1 MKKSIIIMVAMIAI
15 AVSTQAQRVYDDYRA
30 GTDYYYYDEQFDWHW
45 DVRVRISDGIRNGLI
60 TNREA
65 NRLYN
70 ELERIERKEYAYAS
84 DGFFDG
90 WEQDEIW
97 DDIRYLNRQIGFE
110 LYDYD
115 RSFYGFSPRGVAY
128 RGYYFWYD
136 RRGYDFYRF
145 DKRGYGNQRSGY
157 YPRKEWSHLSRS
169 RSYDH
174 RRDDY
179 SRNRDNRT
187 NNPRGYDN
195 ERYSRNERYGDRGTD
210 YRNGNNNDRESRN
223 RVEERRNDG
232 DRGTDYRNNNDR
244 ESRNRVEERRND
256 GDRNSDY
263 RNNNDR
269 ESRNRVEERR
279 TEGRNNGPE
288 ERQSRDNRYE
298 NRSNEN
304 RNGQINE
311 RNSRGSSQSTERNNN
326 DSGKS
331 RYEERYGNGRGNDAP
346 KEREHRRQ

>member
-1 MKKSIIIMVAMIAI
+1 MRKSIIIMVAMIAI

-97 DDIRYLNRQIGFE
+97 DDVRYLNRQIGFE

-115 RSFYGFSPRGVAY
+115 RAFYGFSPRGTAF
-128 RGYYFWYD
+128 RGYYFWFD
-136 RRGYDFYRF
+136 RRGYDYHRF
-145 DKRGYGNQRSGY
+145 DKRGFGNQRSGY

-169 RSYDH
+169 RNYDH

-179 SRNRDNRT
+179 SRNNDNRNNRT
-187 NNPRGYDN
+187 NNPRGYEN

-210 YRNGNNNDRESRN
+210 YKNGNNNDRETRNN
-223 RVEERRNDG
+223 RVEERRND
-232 DRGTDYRNNNDR
+232 
-244 ESRNRVEERRND
+244 
-256 GDRNSDY
+256 
-263 RNNNDR
+263 
-269 ESRNRVEERR
+269 
-279 TEGRNNGPE
+279 
-288 ERQSRDNRYE
+288 ERQAPRENRSE
-298 NRSNEN
+298 NRSNEG

-311 RNSRGSSQSTERNNN
+311 RNSRGSSNTPQSAPSRNEE
-326 DSGKS
+326 SKGKS
-331 RYEERYGNGRGNDAP
+331 RYEEKYGNGERRSNEAP
-346 KEREHRRQ
+346 RERQSRRN